1 MPLKFLESIPFSVD
15 FLYTLSLTRLSSDLT
30 ISNMAGVVLQETG
43 TAYPSEA
50 PGFNFLVR
58 SIRAAYLV
66 SFLCVFFVLFV

>member
-1 MPLKFLESIPFSVD
+1 
-15 FLYTLSLTRLSSDLT
+15 
-30 ISNMAGVVLQETG
+30 MAGVVLQETG

-50 PGFNFLVR
+50 PGFNFLVG